1 VDSNIQLGKLERVN
15 VRDVWKGEAQD
26 FTPWLCQPE
35 NMSILSDAV
44 GLDLEVQKTEFR
56 IGEFRLDI
64 LATVKGTE
72 EAVVI
77 ENQFWKTDH
86 THLGQLLTYAAGVG
100 QGGGAKTWGQV
111 SPWSIFKSRVASWNL
126 HFTSQSKNAEHVR
139 REVIVCANSWNH
151 SPTVRRKR

>member
-1 VDSNIQLGKLERVN
+1 MDSTIQLGKLERVN

-44 GLDLEVQKTEFR
+44 GLDLEVQKAEFR

-64 LATVKGTE
+64 LAKVKGTE

-77 ENQFWKTDH
+77 ENQFWKTESHALGATFDICGGRR
-86 THLGQLLTYAAGVG
+86 TGGWSKDGHLAGG
-100 QGGGAKTWGQV
+100 K
-111 SPWSIFKSRVASWNL
+111 L
-126 HFTSQSKNAEHVR
+126 
-139 REVIVCANSWNH
+139 C
-151 SPTVRRKR
+151 